1 MEENKKLKKLIS
13 AIKNTEFTIN
23 YTTENDSV
31 LVQEKINNYLFE
43 FSVSYNKNYFDVI
56 FATYFLPEEFSVN
69 YEPLEISSLC
79 IYDNKNNI
87 MEFSEDEYDLL
98 QIEIEK
104 RIL

>member
-13 AIKNTEFTIN
+13 AIKNTKFSIN

-31 LVQEKINNYLFE
+31 LVHEKINNYLIE
-43 FSVSYNKNYFDVI
+43 FYVFYDKKYYDVI
-56 FATYFLPEEFSVN
+56 SATYLQPEEFSVS
-69 YEPLEISSLC
+69 YEPLEISSIC

-87 MEFSEDEYDLL
+87 IEFTENEYDLL

>member
-43 FSVSYNKNYFDVI
+43 FSVSYNKNYFDVVNAI
-56 FATYFLPEEFSVN
+56 YFQPEEFSVD
-69 YEPLEISSLC
+69 YEPLKIDDFV
-79 IYDNKNNI
+79 IYDNKHNI
-87 MEFSEDEYDLL
+87 VEFSEKEYNLL
-98 QIEIEK
+98 QYEVEK
-104 RIL
+104 IIL